1 MSETHYAIKVVAR
14 ITGLTP
20 HVIRVWEKRYGAVNP
35 TRTPSNRRVYS
46 QTDVQRLLLLREAT
60 SAGHSIGQIAS
71 LADARLAA
79 IAAECSCAAKTEPR
93 ADGSPENALLEQSL
107 QAIRQLDGNT
117 LEATLRSG
125 VLALGPHG
133 LLERLVCP
141 LVQRIGCL
149 WREGELKAVHEHF
162 ATVIIRNFL
171 GRNSRPFPQ
180 SSNMP
185 TLVVATPSG
194 QLHEMGAVMVGT
206 AAADVGWKVVYLG
219 TSLPAAEIAAAALQH
234 RARAVALSIV
244 YPEDDPALPDELQNL
259 RSFLPAG
266 IRIIVGGRAAGAYQE
281 TLDRIGVLRA
291 CELRELY
298 AALDQLRLPS
308 P

>member
-20 HVIRVWEKRYGAVNP
+20 HVIRVWEKRYRAVTP
-35 TRTPSNRRVYS
+35 TRTASNRRVYS
-46 QTDVQRLLLLREAT
+46 QTDVQRLVLLREAT

-79 IAAECSCAAKTEPR
+79 IAAECSCAAKAQARP
-93 ADGSPENALLEQSL
+93 DSSPEAKLLDQSL
-107 QAIRQLDGNT
+107 TAIRELDGNA
-117 LEATLRSG
+117 LETVLRNG

-149 WREGELKAVHEHF
+149 WREGEMKAVHEHF
-162 ATVIIRNFL
+162 ATVTIRNFL
-171 GRNSRPFPQ
+171 ARNSRPFPQ
-180 SSNMP
+180 SSSMP

-206 AAADVGWKVVYLG
+206 AAADVGWRVVYLG
-219 TSLPAAEIAAAALQH
+219 TSLPAAEIAAAALQQ

-244 YPEDDPALPDELQNL
+244 YPEDDPAIPDELQSL
-259 RSFLPAG
+259 RTYLPAE

-281 TLDRIGVLRA
+281 TLNQVGALCAR
-291 CELRELY
+291 ELRELY
-298 AALDQLRLPS
+298 SALDQLRLPTS
-308 P
+308 